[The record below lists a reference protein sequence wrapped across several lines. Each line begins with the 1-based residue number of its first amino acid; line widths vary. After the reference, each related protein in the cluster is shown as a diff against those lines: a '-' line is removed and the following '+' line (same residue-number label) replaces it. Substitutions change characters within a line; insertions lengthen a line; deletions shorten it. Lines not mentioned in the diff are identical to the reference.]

1 MTISPPSAALSTRLN
16 TLSDVL
22 SLLAGSNLAVS
33 LCAAVRGKYSIFV
46 FEQAIRYSM
55 HCDRSAVVAA
65 GGNTSLDLTLELY
78 TSAFDAQPSP
88 STHVWERSGD
98 MRATALIC
106 THRQCAGAPGGGVFE
121 RLLSSPSLGR
131 QAGSRSIRPRPF
143 TPSADCCFV
152 GRSHGQSPPSSQK
165 DG

>member
-78 TSAFDAQPSP
+78 TSAFYAQPSP
-88 STHVWERSGD
+88 STTRME
-98 MRATALIC
+98 AL
-106 THRQCAGAPGGGVFE
+106 RRYAGNCAH
-121 RLLSSPSLGR
+121 L
-131 QAGSRSIRPRPF
+131 
-143 TPSADCCFV
+143 
-152 GRSHGQSPPSSQK
+152 HPPSVRWSAWR
-165 DG
+165 GRF